1 MLGTMARETPRILV
15 VEDERD
21 IRESFCAILEA
32 EGFRVQGAASL
43 KEARDSIEKLQP
55 SLALLDLGLPDGNG
69 LELIPVLRALDT
81 EPAIVV
87 VTAETKIET
96 AVEAMKAG
104 ATDYLEKP
112 IGLDRLLTTA
122 RLCLERRE
130 LVEENR
136 ELRGQAF
143 DRWQIVGR
151 SEPILAL
158 LGKLDRVADSDIPV
172 LISGE
177 NGTGKELIARQL
189 HLRSSRYRER
199 FVATN
204 CAAIPETLIE
214 AEFFGHAKGAFTGA
228 DRARDGLFL
237 EAGRGTVFLD
247 EIGEM
252 PSSLQARLLRV
263 LQERRVTPLGSTE
276 SKDFDCR
283 ILTATNCRLEDA
295 IEAGTF
301 REDLYYRV
309 RGVELVV
316 PPLRERGEDV
326 VLLSEHFLEE
336 ELAEKPRELVL
347 GEAARDWLRQQAWP
361 GNVRQLR
368 SLIRAAALL
377 LDEGEIDVAGL
388 ESLARPARASVADE
402 AATDEGAAFFTIE
415 NLREFRNA
423 VEKEYLRRKLEE
435 ESWNVSATARRIGIR
450 RTNLHDRLKL
460 HGLK

>member
-1 MLGTMARETPRILV
+1 MAREASRILV

-32 EGFRVQGAASL
+32 EGFRVHGAANL
-43 KEARDSIEKLQP
+43 AEARSAASSFLP
-55 SLALLDLGLPDGNG
+55 GLALLDIGLPDGNG
-69 LELIPVLRALDT
+69 LELIPSLLELD
-81 EPAIVV
+81 PAPAVVV

-96 AVEAMKAG
+96 AVQAMKAG

-130 LVEENR
+130 LTRENR
-136 ELRGQAF
+136 ALRKQAF
-143 DRWQIVGR
+143 DHWDIVGR
-151 SEPILAL
+151 SPAIEAL
-158 LGKLDRVADSDIPV
+158 LERLDRVADSDIPV

-189 HLRSSRYRER
+189 HLRSQRYNER

-228 DRARDGLFL
+228 DKAREGLFL
-237 EAGRGTVFLD
+237 EAGDGTVFLD

-252 PSSLQARLLRV
+252 PASLQARLLRV
-263 LQERRVTPLGSTE
+263 LQERRVTPLGSTD
-276 SKDFDCR
+276 SRDFSCR
-283 ILTATNCRLEDA
+283 IVTATNRQLEDA
-295 IEAGTF
+295 IADGSF

-316 PPLRERGEDV
+316 PPLRDRGSDV
-326 VLLSEHFLEE
+326 ILLAEHFLEE
-336 ELAEKPRELVL
+336 ELADKDRALHF
-347 GEAARDWLRQQAWP
+347 GDAARRWLEAQPWP

-377 LDEGEIDVAGL
+377 LDEGEIEVAGL
-388 ESLARPARASVADE
+388 ESLARPARAND
-402 AATDEGAAFFTIE
+402 AAASAGEEYAAFFQIE

>member
-1 MLGTMARETPRILV
+1 MTAAAAAAPRILV

-32 EGFRVQGAASL
+32 EGFRVQGARTIA
-43 KEARDSIEKLQP
+43 EARDTLTKLGP
-55 SLALLDLGLPDGNG
+55 SLCLLDVGLPDGNG
-69 LELIPVLRALDT
+69 LDLIPSMLSLDPPPT
-81 EPAIVV
+81 IVV
-87 VTAETKIET
+87 VTAETKVET
-96 AVEAMKAG
+96 AVQAMKAG

-122 RLCLERRE
+122 RLCLERRA
-130 LVEENR
+130 LTLENR
-136 ELRGQAF
+136 ELRHQAL
-143 DRWQIVGR
+143 DRWR
-151 SEPILAL
+151 ILGHSAAITSL
-158 LGKLDRVADSDIPV
+158 QDKLDRIADSDIPV

-189 HLRSSRYRER
+189 HLRSKRYRDR

-228 DRARDGLFL
+228 DRARDGWFVQ
-237 EAGRGTVFLD
+237 AGSGTVFLD

-252 PSSLQARLLRV
+252 PASLQARLLRV
-263 LQERRVTPLGSTE
+263 LQEHRVTPLGSADSRE
-276 SKDFDCR
+276 LDCR
-283 ILTATNCRLEDA
+283 IVTATNRDLAAA
-295 IEAGTF
+295 IEDGSF
-301 REDLYYRV
+301 REDLYYRI

-316 PPLRERGEDV
+316 PPLRDRGDDV
-326 VLLSEHFLEE
+326 VLLAEHFLEE
-336 ELAEKPRELVL
+336 ELAEKPRDLTFSA
-347 GEAARDWLRQQAWP
+347 AARSWLVSQPWP

-377 LDEGEIDVAGL
+377 LDEGEIDVDGL
-388 ESLARPARASVADE
+388 ESLARPQR
-402 AATDEGAAFFTIE
+402 GAAEPTSDDRGSFFAIE

-450 RTNLHDRLKL
+450 RTNLHDRLRL